1 VLEGLPRPPIDP
13 ILAFGSIVRAEMGPD
28 KIDLAIGVYR
38 DESGRTPIM
47 AAVVE
52 AERRLLVCA
61 NNEGFG

>member
-1 VLEGLPRPPIDP
+1 LRRFPRPPIDP
-13 ILAFGSIVRAEMGPD
+13 IRALDSIVRADVRPD
-28 KIDLAIGVYR
+28 KIDLAIRVDR

-61 NNEGFG
+61 NNEGLG